1 MSTRDSE
8 ALKCRKDTFGAGSYS
23 APAADSYDIV
33 TSTMSSCRAPSAF
46 RRLITGTA
54 GVVRRSPFGTSTQCR
69 VNHVADVANATGL
82 RSQGGGSSGSRDIFF
97 SPSVVE

>member
-1 MSTRDSE
+1 MSTRDNE

-82 RSQGGGSSGSRDIFF
+82 RSQGGSSGSRDIF
-97 SPSVVE
+97 SARQ